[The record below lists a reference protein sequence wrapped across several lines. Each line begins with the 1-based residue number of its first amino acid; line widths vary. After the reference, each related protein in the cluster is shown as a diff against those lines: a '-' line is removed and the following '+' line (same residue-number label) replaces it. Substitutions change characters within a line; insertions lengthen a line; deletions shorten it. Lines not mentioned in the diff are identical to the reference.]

1 MNQEIHNI
9 AIGKNDILNEE
20 TKKVISENMR
30 GVILA
35 AGAGTR
41 LGYPN
46 ELGGKAMVPIKGVP
60 LMAYGVENLVRSGI
74 TEIAI
79 VVNPVN
85 KVVVEDYFGSG
96 ENFGASL
103 TYIVQEIPKGIAQ
116 ALGLCK
122 DYVAGKKTL
131 LLLVDNMLEAHID
144 FEIADFAQ
152 NGCGAEV
159 FLVPVPNPS
168 DFGVAEVID
177 RHVVSLEEKP
187 TQPKS
192 NLAVIGVYMYDSQV
206 YDIIPTLTPS
216 PRGEFEITDVNIAYL
231 NRKLLKA
238 SQLEGW
244 WLDVGNPERVTQI
257 EELLK

>member
-20 TKKVISENMR
+20 TKKIIGENMR

-35 AGAGTR
+35 AGNGTR

-46 ELGGKAMVPIKGVP
+46 ELGGKAMVPIKGIP

-85 KVVVEDYFGSG
+85 KIVVEAYFGNG
-96 ENFGASL
+96 EKFGATL
-103 TYIVQEIPKGIAQ
+103 TYIIQEVAKGIAQ

-122 DYVAGKKTL
+122 DYVGGKKTL

-144 FEIADFAQ
+144 MEIANFAK
-152 NGCGAEV
+152 NGSGAEV
-159 FLVPVPNPS
+159 FLVEVPNPS
-168 DFGVAEVID
+168 DFGVAEIYH
-177 RHVVSLEEKP
+177 RHVVSLAEKP
-187 TQPKS
+187 ANPKS
-192 NLAVIGVYMYDSQV
+192 NLAVIGVYMYDCQV

-216 PRGEFEITDVNIAYL
+216 ARGEFEITDVNIAYL
-231 NRKLLKA
+231 NRKQLKA
-238 SQLEGW
+238 CQLEGW

-257 EELLK
+257 EALL